1 MCDMK
6 TLKAGIAAGVAMLI
20 VYFAVNMIVMAV
32 APYDILSLG
41 GMRSAT
47 DPLMMLF
54 FLHPFV
60 LGLVFA
66 YTYKYINKSLKG
78 NSAAKGREYGML
90 MWLVYTVP
98 SAFVVLTSMD
108 YPIVFTVQQIA
119 GGWVMML
126 AGGIVIAKMLK

>member
-20 VYFAVNMIVMAV
+20 VYFLVSMIVMAV
-32 APYDILSLG
+32 APYNILSLG

-54 FLHPFV
+54 FLHPIV
-60 LGLVFA
+60 LGLIFA
-66 YTYKYINKSLKG
+66 YAYNYIGKSLKG
-78 NSAAKGREYGML
+78 KPRDKGTEYGIL
-90 MWLVYTVP
+90 MWLVYTIP
-98 SAFVVLTSMD
+98 SAF
-108 YPIVFTVQQIA
+108 IVFTSMNYPLEFTIQQVA

-126 AGGIVIAKMLK
+126 AGGKVITRMLK